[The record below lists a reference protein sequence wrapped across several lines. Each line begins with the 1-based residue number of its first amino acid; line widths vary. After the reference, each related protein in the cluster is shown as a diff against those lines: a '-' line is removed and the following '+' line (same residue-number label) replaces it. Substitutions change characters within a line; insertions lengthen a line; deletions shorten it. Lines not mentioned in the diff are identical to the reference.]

1 MNVVNIMILQNKYHM
16 TVDQNRRIAKRSFT
30 CLVYT
35 NLQFEGLTTTL
46 SQTKN
51 IIDGL
56 DVDGVSINE

>member
-1 MNVVNIMILQNKYHM
+1 M
-16 TVDQNRRIAKRSFT
+16 TVDQNRRIAKRSLT